1 MEIRR
6 SLRLQRNRRRVSKRL
21 RRCLIKYNFM
31 KDWEIRKVNAI
42 YKELDDLRLEN
53 TKLRHDNDRLG
64 SLEDKIDKLI
74 LLLDKPK
81 TTKTKK

>member
-1 MEIRR
+1 
-6 SLRLQRNRRRVSKRL
+6 
-21 RRCLIKYNFM
+21 M

>member
-1 MEIRR
+1 
-6 SLRLQRNRRRVSKRL
+6 
-21 RRCLIKYNFM
+21 M

-53 TKLRHDNDRLG
+53 TKLRHDNDRLV

-74 LLLDKPK
+74 SLLDKPK
-81 TTKTKK
+81 TTKAKK